1 MFSPGFAQIGR
12 LLDGDT
18 VARKSGVNVGDCIV
32 AVSGQG
38 FRRFAPDYKEEELEN
53 LSKDTHM
60 ANDNN
65 VMHVGQGE
73 GRFNIDTSTLRVCVC
88 GILNSNFSFWSL
100 MGYSLSSSFGE
111 NQDHQSCWGSTI
123 GFEFGTIWLGC
134 KSELVATLFGGT

>member
-1 MFSPGFAQIGR
+1 MFSPGFAQIRR

-88 GILNSNFSFWSL
+88 GLLNSHFNFCPQF
-100 MGYSLSSSFGE
+100 GYSLPSSFGK
-111 NQDHQSCWGSTI
+111 NQDHQSCRGSAI
-123 GFEFGTIWLGC
+123 SFKFGTIRLGC